1 MVVLALLDSEA
12 DEYLGEEG
20 FAVAEVP
27 LGVEPE
33 HPGRVGVDLAHDVV
47 QGERGDIP
55 GGVGARVGE
64 PRADA
69 AIVVRPRLE
78 GLQGSMAA
86 FQLDTDALGGL
97 PD

>member
-33 HPGRVGVDLAHDVV
+33 HPGRVGVDLAHYIV
-47 QGERGDIP
+47 QGERGHVS
-55 GGVGARVGE
+55 GGVGARVRE
-64 PRADA
+64 PRPDA
-69 AIVVRPRLE
+69 AVVVCPRLE
-78 GLQGSMAA
+78 GLQGSMPP
-86 FQLDTDALGGL
+86 F
-97 PD
+97 

>member
-1 MVVLALLDSEA
+1 MVMLTLLDCEA
-12 DEYLGEEG
+12 DENLGEEG
-20 FAVAEVP
+20 LALAEVR
-27 LGVEPE
+27 LGVKPE
-33 HPGRVGVDLAHDVV
+33 RPGGVGVDLAHDVV

-97 PD
+97 AD